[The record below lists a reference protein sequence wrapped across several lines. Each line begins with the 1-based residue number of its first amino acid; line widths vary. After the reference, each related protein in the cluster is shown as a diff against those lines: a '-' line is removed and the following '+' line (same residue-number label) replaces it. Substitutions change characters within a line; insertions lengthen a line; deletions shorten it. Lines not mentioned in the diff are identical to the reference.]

1 MAAVL
6 LPVSR
11 GWRPLSAR
19 LRGEGVRA
27 QRAGKVGVDGAL
39 DHAAL
44 RHLTLPVALASH
56 GSPPSPR
63 FARRGTAAPL
73 RSGGLLFKTS
83 ILPRL
88 RAANLHLRRIATIDR
103 NGGAGDEVGG
113 AAREKDGDPRQILRH
128 APA

>member
-19 LRGEGVRA
+19 LRGERVRA
-27 QRAGKVGVDGAL
+27 QRAGEVGVDGAL

-56 GSPPSPR
+56 GPLPLPAS
-63 FARRGTAAPL
+63 RGEGRPL
-73 RSGGLLFKTS
+73 RFV
-83 ILPRL
+83 
-88 RAANLHLRRIATIDR
+88 RAARSLRQAYCLACARPNLPLRRIATSDR

-113 AAREKDGDPRQILRH
+113 AAREKDGEPRQILR
-128 APA
+128 